1 MPLQRS
7 SWLAAALV
15 LSLFGTAAAQED
27 SERSITQADLPPAVA
42 KAVLA
47 ESQGATLRG
56 LSEEHENG
64 QTFYEAELVV
74 SGHSRDVLF
83 DSTGAVV
90 EVEEEVALPALPEKV
105 RSALE
110 AKAGKGTITRV
121 ESLSRQ
127 GHIVAYEAHV
137 TTAGKRSEIQVGP
150 EGEKL
155 AHEE

>member
-1 MPLQRS
+1 MTVPRTPC
-7 SWLAAALV
+7 LAAALF
-15 LSLFGTAAAQED
+15 LLLCGTAAAQED

-56 LSEEHENG
+56 LTQERENG
-64 QTFYEAELVV
+64 QTCYEAELFV
-74 SGHSRDVLF
+74 SGHSRNVLF
-83 DSTGAVV
+83 DSSGAVV
-90 EVEEEVALPALPEKV
+90 EVEEEVAVAALPEKV